1 MVASNEQPGDPSA
14 SLLLTSEKAVF
25 CNCAHC
31 KWLLRPPTW
40 EQQYGRLWRPRF
52 PRSAYH
58 RPGQWQ
64 RPENFDQTLVFSRKC
79 LTSHLPLID
88 TRTENWWKLWS
99 NTIFKTR
106 SHYPPPFVGHR
117 YKDHWPPPFEGFDQP
132 QKANWLSKAGTYEF
146 VLEGLHNFQSCRHIW
161 TKETVKRKGKNKIA
175 QCKRKSHWLIW
186 SQIYTIFT
194 SCTDGL
200 CQMNSLLVKKL
211 WHRQG
216 PLHLKT
222 IYYQHH
228 CVAVFT
234 YLKFKTHYSNES
246 ESFNDLMTLRTWLS
260 LTMTHQ
266 ISLQCWYQR

>member
-1 MVASNEQPGDPSA
+1 MDVTTRGPSTGIFLCIGPFSAWWHRTNNQVILVQACSWPVRRQSFAIVHIASDYWDHP
-14 SLLLTSEKAVF
+14 
-25 CNCAHC
+25 
-31 KWLLRPPTW
+31 
-40 EQQYGRLWRPRF
+40 
-52 PRSAYH
+52 
-58 RPGQWQ
+58 
-64 RPENFDQTLVFSRKC
+64 PENNDMAGCGVLASQDPHVIARGNDSDLKTLIK
-79 LTSHLPLID
+79 HLF
-88 TRTENWWKLWS
+88 
-99 NTIFKTR
+99 FKKT